1 MDNIKE
7 ALHYLVGLGE
17 DMSATEVLDICG
29 HTYANKSLKRYD
41 EIPKASAIKA
51 ATLTAMVDYIA
62 YKAIE
67 FPSDMILYVESPTEV
82 TLMSGLDT
90 ERKREYLFTCDA
102 NVSEFRFD
110 SWYDQERFVIELQA
124 NFQSNS
130 DLQAILQVAGNVEAK
145 TTANY
150 GDDGISQKTTI
161 KTGIAA
167 LEDVI
172 VPNPC
177 ILIPYR
183 TFQEVGQPAS
193 KFVFR
198 IKDGGRPEFKLIE
211 AENKLWRNE
220 AIANIKGYFYTALS
234 VMDKEIAEKI
244 TVIG

>member
-1 MDNIKE
+1 MDNIKD
-7 ALHYLVGLGE
+7 ALQYLVGLGE
-17 DMSATEVLDICG
+17 DTSTTEVLDICG

-51 ATLTAMVDYIA
+51 ATLTAMIDYIA

-90 ERKREYLFTCDA
+90 ERRREYLFTCDA